1 MVDRDNRPKPTTALK
16 KGTLASVIGIA
27 AAALVMKTVPED
39 ESGRHVKV
47 TIAQDGTANVQHV
60 RGPQYLRAY
69 LDIAGIPTACDGIT
83 KGVKMGQVYTE
94 AECALLLEREL
105 VIHAQGVMNCTPG
118 LRPERLA
125 PQRAA
130 AVSLAYNIGVAGFCR
145 STAARRFNAGDIRGG
160 CEAFMP
166 WNKARVNGVLR
177 PVQGLTNRRARERA
191 MCLRGVA

>member
-1 MVDRDNRPKPTTALK
+1 MAIQQPKPSAALK

-27 AAALVMKTVPED
+27 AAALVLQTVPED

-47 TIAQDGTANVQHV
+47 TVAQDGTATVKHV

-69 LDIAGIPTACDGIT
+69 LDIAAIPTACDGIT

-94 AECALLLEREL
+94 AQCAMLLEREL
-105 VIHAQGVMNCTPG
+105 VVHAQGVMNCSLG
-118 LRPERLA
+118 LRGDGRDN
-125 PQRAA
+125 QRAA
-130 AVSLAYNIGVAGFCR
+130 AVSLAYNIGVGGYCR
-145 STAARRFNAGDIRGG
+145 STVVRRFNAGNYRGA
-160 CEAFMP
+160 CDAFMA

-191 MCLRGVA
+191 LCLRGLPA

>member
-1 MVDRDNRPKPTTALK
+1 MAIQPPKPATSLK

-27 AAALVMKTVPED
+27 AAVLVLQTVPED

-47 TIAQDGTANVQHV
+47 TVAQDGTAMVKHV

-94 AECALLLEREL
+94 AQCAMLLEREL
-105 VIHAQGVMNCTPG
+105 IVHAQGVMNCSPG
-118 LRPERLA
+118 LHGDGRDN
-125 PQRAA
+125 QRAA
-130 AVSLAYNIGVAGFCR
+130 AVSLAYNIGVGGYCR
-145 STAARRFNAGDIRGG
+145 STVVRRFNAGNYRGA
-160 CEAFMP
+160 CDAFMA

-191 MCLRGVA
+191 LCLKGLPA

>member
-1 MVDRDNRPKPTTALK
+1 MASQPPKPATALK

-27 AAALVMKTVPED
+27 AAALVMQTVPED

-47 TIAQDGTANVQHV
+47 TVAQDGTATVQHV

-69 LDIAGIPTACDGIT
+69 LDIAGIATACDGIT
-83 KGVKMGQVYTE
+83 KGVRMGQVYTE
-94 AECALLLEREL
+94 AQCAMLLEREL

-118 LRPERLA
+118 LRTERLA

-130 AVSLAYNIGVAGFCR
+130 AVSLAYNIGVAGYCK
-145 STAARRFNAGDIRGG
+145 STAARRFNAGDYRGG
-160 CEAFMP
+160 CEAFMS
-166 WNKARVNGVLR
+166 WNKARVRGVLR

-191 MCLRGVA
+191 MCLRGL

>member
-1 MVDRDNRPKPTTALK
+1 MVEPAKPATAIK

-27 AAALVMKTVPED
+27 AAALVMQTVPED

-47 TIAQDGTANVQHV
+47 SITQDGTATVQHV

-69 LDIAGIPTACDGIT
+69 LDIAGIATACDGIT

-94 AECALLLEREL
+94 AQCAMLLEREL

-118 LRPERLA
+118 LKPERLA

-145 STAARRFNAGDIRGG
+145 STAARRFNAGDIRGA
-160 CEAFMP
+160 CQAFMS
-166 WNKARVNGVLR
+166 WNKAKVRGVLR
-177 PVQGLTNRRARERA
+177 PVQGLTSRRARERA
-191 MCLRGVA
+191 MCLKGII

>member
-1 MVDRDNRPKPTTALK
+1 MAKDDPKPVTALK
-16 KGTLASVIGIA
+16 KGSLASIIGIA
-27 AAALVMKTVPED
+27 AAALVMKSVPED
-39 ESGRHVKV
+39 ESGRHVNV
-47 TIAQDGTANVQHV
+47 TIAQDGAAKVTHI

-94 AECALLLEREL
+94 AQCAMMLEREL

-118 LRPERLA
+118 LKPERRA

-130 AVSLAYNIGVAGFCR
+130 AVSLAYNIGVGGYCK

-160 CEAFMP
+160 CEAFVA
-166 WNKARVNGVLR
+166 WNKARVGRVLR

-191 MCLRGVA
+191 MCLTGL

>member
-1 MVDRDNRPKPTTALK
+1 MVEKSKPVTALK
-16 KGTLASVIGIA
+16 KGSLASIIGIA
-27 AAALVMKTVPED
+27 AAALVMQTVPED
-39 ESGRHVKV
+39 ESGRHVNV
-47 TIAQDGTANVQHV
+47 TIAQDGAATVQHV

-69 LDIAGIPTACDGIT
+69 LDIAGIATACDGIT
-83 KGVKMGQVYTE
+83 KGVRMGQVYTE
-94 AECALLLEREL
+94 AQCAMLLEREL

-160 CEAFMP
+160 CEAFLP

-177 PVQGLTNRRARERA
+177 PVQGLTNRRVRERT
-191 MCLRGVA
+191 MCLRGIVS